1 VTTATQPNITSVG
14 TLTSL
19 VSSGNITSSA
29 NISGSY
35 ILGNG
40 SQLTGIAENYNNSN
54 VTTLLS
60 SFGSNTISTTGDVT
74 AGNFVGALNGSGA
87 NVTAISA
94 TNISAGTLAQARL
107 ANAAVTLGNTALTL
121 GDTVTI
127 VAGLGSVTSTTFVG
141 ALTGAAT
148 SATTAGTVT
157 TNAQPNI
164 TSVGTLTSLAVTGN
178 ITGGNL
184 ISSGNIATLSSV
196 KRVILVANTA
206 PTGSDGAVGD
216 IWYQTY

>member
-1 VTTATQPNITSVG
+1 MTVPYTFANQTGNIPLSQLDDNFTALSVAVPNFANIAGSVSNIAQPNIRSLG

-40 SQLTGIAENYNNSN
+40 SQLTGITANYNNSN
-54 VTTLLS
+54 VIALLS
-60 SFGSNTISTTGDVT
+60 SFGSNTITTTGNIT
-74 AGNFVGALNGSGA
+74 AQNFIGTIVG
-87 NVTAISA
+87 
-94 TNISAGTLAQARL
+94 NIS
-107 ANAAVTLGNTALTL
+107 NAV
-121 GDTVTI
+121 
-127 VAGLGSVTSTTFVG
+127 F
-141 ALTGAAT
+141 
-148 SATTAGTVT
+148 ATTAGTVT
-157 TNAQPNI
+157 TAAQPNI

-206 PTGSDGAVGD
+206 PTSGDGAVGD